1 MRHENHNAASPDRA
15 SLHPN
20 SPEKIAKKHDFM
32 LDDGRFLM
40 KNGFRCTVCALAR
53 MVLECVN

>member
-1 MRHENHNAASPDRA
+1 VPKRASPDRI
-15 SLHPN
+15 

-40 KNGFRCTVCALAR
+40 KNGFRGTVCALAR